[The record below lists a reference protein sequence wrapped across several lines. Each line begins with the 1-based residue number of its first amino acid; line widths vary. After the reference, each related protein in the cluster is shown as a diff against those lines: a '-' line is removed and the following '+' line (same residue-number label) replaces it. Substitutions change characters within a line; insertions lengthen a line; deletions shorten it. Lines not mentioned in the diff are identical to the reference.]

1 MHTALA
7 KRAWQA
13 RTLTAA
19 LVLPPLLSVVSFAR
33 LAGRLARTAPAGP
46 TPAPDDASLAWWVDS
61 LLRRL
66 PRPWTHSCL
75 KRAVV
80 LFYLLRRAGRTVSL
94 CIGVRR
100 DAGGAFAA
108 HAWLVRDGT
117 PYLEPSPA
125 QPATFELL
133 ATFPD
138 NRAEAD

>member
-1 MHTALA
+1 VHSALA
-7 KRAWQA
+7 KRVWQA

-19 LVLPPLLSVVSFAR
+19 LVLPPLLSTVSFAR
-33 LAGRLARTAPAGP
+33 LAGHLARATPAGP
-46 TPAPDDASLAWWVDS
+46 APAPDDASLAWWVDS
-61 LLRRL
+61 VLRRL

-100 DAGGAFAA
+100 DAAGTFAA
-108 HAWLVRDGT
+108 HAWLVQDGA
-117 PYLEPSPA
+117 PYLEPASA

-133 ATFPD
+133 ASFPES
-138 NRAEAD
+138 RANAD